1 MSANFNGTGNLGNT
15 PTLRHVRIEDEER
28 PVCEFRVFFDRSKPD
43 GEGGYQDIGGFWLTV
58 NVWGKRA
65 QAVARHLAIG
75 ARVKVVGRL
84 RQDSWEEKETG
95 EPRVEIRLDADD
107 VTLALSRIEQVR
119 FVPKAQTGETGDAT
133 AA

>member
-15 PTLRHVRIEDEER
+15 PSLRHVRVEDEER

-43 GEGGYQDIGGFWLTV
+43 GEGGYEDIGGFWLTV

-65 QAVARHLAIG
+65 EAAARHLAKG
-75 ARVKVVGRL
+75 TRVKVEGRL
-84 RQDSWEEKETG
+84 KQDSWEDKESG

-119 FVPKAQTGETGDAT
+119 FMPKSETSETDEVSAD
-133 AA
+133 

>member
-1 MSANFNGTGNLGNT
+1 M
-15 PTLRHVRIEDEER
+15 
-28 PVCEFRVFFDRSKPD
+28 
-43 GEGGYQDIGGFWLTV
+43 
-58 NVWGKRA
+58 
-65 QAVARHLAIG
+65 
-75 ARVKVVGRL
+75 GRL

-119 FVPKAQTGETGDAT
+119 FVPKAETGETGDAT